1 MEPLLLV
8 LALLVM
14 LVGMVGVIV
23 PVLPGL
29 LLVWAAGVS
38 TTLWVGTDTTGWLVA
53 VTLTVLFLLG
63 SAATIWLP
71 AQQGR
76 QGGASWTSLAAA
88 MIGAAV
94 GFVVIPVVGLL
105 LGAFAGLL
113 VGEFRRLGGWPA
125 AWSSTLQ
132 VLRAY
137 GIGVIVELVLGTTM
151 IGIWLVA
158 ALTRG

>member
-1 MEPLLLV
+1 MEPLLVV

-14 LVGMVGVIV
+14 LVGMVGVVV

-29 LLVWAAGVS
+29 LLVWLAGVS
-38 TTLWVGTDTTGWLVA
+38 TTLWVGTDLAGWAVA
-53 VTLTVLFLLG
+53 VALTVLFLLG
-63 SAATIWLP
+63 SAATVWLP
-71 AQQGR
+71 AKQGR
-76 QGGASWTSLAAA
+76 QGGASWASLAAA
-88 MIGAAV
+88 VLGALV

-105 LGAFAGLL
+105 LGALAGLL
-113 VGEFRRLGGWPA
+113 VGEWRRLGDWSP

-137 GIGVIVELVLGTTM
+137 GIGVIVELVLGTAM
-151 IGIWLVA
+151 IGVWLVA

>member
-1 MEPLLLV
+1 MEPLLIV

-14 LVGMVGVIV
+14 LVGMAGVVI

-29 LLVWAAGVS
+29 LLVWLAGVS
-38 TTLWVGTDTTGWLVA
+38 TTLWVATDTSGWAVA
-53 VTLTVLFLLG
+53 ATLTVLFALG

-71 AQQGR
+71 ARQGR
-76 QGGASWTSLAAA
+76 QGGASWTSLATA
-88 MIGAAV
+88 MLGAGV
-94 GFVVIPVVGLL
+94 GFFVIPVVGLL
-105 LGAFAGLL
+105 VGGLVGLL
-113 VGEFRRLGGWPA
+113 VGEWRRLGDGSA

-137 GIGVIVELVLGTTM
+137 GVGVLIELVIGAAM

>member
-1 MEPLLLV
+1 MEPLLVV

-14 LVGMVGVIV
+14 LVGMAGVVI

-29 LLVWAAGVS
+29 LLVWLAGVS
-38 TTLWVGTDTTGWLVA
+38 TTLWVATDATGWAVA
-53 VTLTVLFLLG
+53 ATLTVLFALG

-71 AQQGR
+71 AKQGR
-76 QGGASWTSLAAA
+76 QGGASWTSLATA
-88 MIGAAV
+88 MLGAAV

-105 LGAFAGLL
+105 VGGFVGLL
-113 VGEFRRLGGWPA
+113 VGEWRRLGDWSP

-137 GIGVIVELVLGTTM
+137 GIGVLVELVVGTAM
-151 IGIWLVA
+151 IGVWLVA
-158 ALTRG
+158 AITRG

>member
-1 MEPLLLV
+1 VEPLLLV

-14 LVGMVGVIV
+14 LLGMVGVVV

-38 TTLWVGTDTTGWLVA
+38 TTLWVGADATGWLVA
-53 VTLTVLFLLG
+53 VALTVLFLLG

-71 AQQGR
+71 AKQGR
-76 QGGASWTSLAAA
+76 QGGASWTSLATA
-88 MIGAAV
+88 MVGAAV

-105 LGAFAGLL
+105 VGAFAGLL
-113 VGEFRRLGGWPA
+113 VGEQRRLGGWEPA
-125 AWSSTLQ
+125 WASVRQ

-137 GIGVIVELVLGTTM
+137 GVGVVVELALGTTM

-158 ALTRG
+158 ALARG